1 MKVIT
6 PETKTGRGEGGIAI
20 VDASPSQ
27 LPKKKLHTDSQQY
40 PLNLCLRN
48 NEVCLKNVK
57 IC

>member
-6 PETKTGRGEGGIAI
+6 PETKTGRGGGGIAI
-20 VDASPSQ
+20 VDESPSQ

-40 PLNLCLRN
+40 PLNLCLTIKYA
-48 NEVCLKNVK
+48 LKNDK

>member
-48 NEVCLKNVK
+48 N
-57 IC
+57 